1 MLEFAVLQTHLMPPN
16 ISERTIFLSGRH
28 EGKVETGDYHNGGR
42 RGARGG
48 GGGRRKDWEKVVAAG
63 WEVRVGAG

>member
-1 MLEFAVLQTHLMPPN
+1 MPPN
-16 ISERTIFLSGRH
+16 ISERTIFLLGRH

-42 RGARGG
+42 MGKG
-48 GGGRRKDWEKVVAAG
+48 GGGREGGRTGKRWLRQG